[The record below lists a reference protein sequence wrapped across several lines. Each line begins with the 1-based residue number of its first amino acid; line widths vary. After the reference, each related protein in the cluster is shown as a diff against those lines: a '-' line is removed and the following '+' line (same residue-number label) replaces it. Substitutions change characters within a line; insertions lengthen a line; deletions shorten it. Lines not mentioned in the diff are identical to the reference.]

1 MHTHRLVLILGL
13 LFATAPRLVAQSGAL
28 GGGVPADS
36 CAALASAAPDS
47 TAPVD
52 LEPDVREFP
61 RLDGTGAPKD
71 MARSVKLHF
80 IITAEGRIDPASV
93 VAVGTADEQWL
104 QKARRALTRARYA
117 PAEVGHCRVP
127 RWSTFTYSVIR
138 R

>member
-1 MHTHRLVLILGL
+1 VRTHRLVLGL
-13 LFATAPRLVAQSGAL
+13 LLLAAPRLAAQSSSLAGT
-28 GGGVPADS
+28 VPADS

-52 LEPDVREFP
+52 LEPAP
-61 RLDGTGAPKD
+61 RVLPQLIGTGAPKD
-71 MARSVKLHF
+71 MVGPVKLRF
-80 IITAEGRIDPASV
+80 IITAEGRIDTASV
-93 VAVGTADEQWL
+93 LAVGTADEKWL

-127 RWSTFTYSVIR
+127 RWSTFAYSVLR